1 MENYFQVRQLLNKI
15 STLDF
20 FSYKRIVLLVLLLA
34 MIWFN
39 YSGMGLHHV
48 WNSPFDF
55 KGADFTYFL
64 VYKLGLNR
72 LVLHSYTSAMFF
84 DVLLIFSLIMALIW
98 IKNKFFVIVSA
109 VLMLIYHILLNAKMG
124 YHAHHLFGF
133 HFALFPFCFGAIN
146 ALPAFYLSRYL
157 ACLTY
162 FFAGFFKL
170 YHKGWSVIGSF
181 SEIFQNQHAAYFY
194 FHPNS
199 FLKHIGHFL
208 NTYPAIGFMLYLSAM
223 LLQLSFILGFFTR
236 RFDKVLAFSILGF
249 HLMDWYLMNLG
260 VFMGMTVMMWL
271 FLFKPQRNISTI

>member
-1 MENYFQVRQLLNKI
+1 VRQLLNKI
-15 STLDF
+15 SALDF

-55 KGADFTYFL
+55 KGTDFTYFL
-64 VYKLGLNR
+64 VYILGLNR
-72 LVLHSYTSAMFF
+72 LVLHSYLSALFF
-84 DVLLIFSLIMALIW
+84 DVLLVLTLIISLVW
-98 IKNKFFVIVSA
+98 IKNRFFVVVSA
-109 VLMLIYHILLNAKMG
+109 ILMLIYHILLNAKMG

-146 ALPAFYLSRYL
+146 VLPAFYFSRYL

-194 FHPNS
+194 FYPETQ
-199 FLKHIGHFL
+199 LTHISKWIIDFPL
-208 NTYPAIGFMLYLSAM
+208 IGFVLYLSAM
-223 LLQLSFILGFFTR
+223 ILQLTFIVGLYTR
-236 RFDKVLAFSILGF
+236 RFDLLLAFSILGF

-260 VFMGMTVMMWL
+260 VFMGMTVMLWL